1 MSKIPYKE
9 REKGRREHEILLN
22 ARRLIR
28 ESGYS
33 ALNMDDLADAV
44 GISKPTLYQ
53 HFKSKEDLITHVL
66 ISAMQ
71 EMEACVCSSDEES
84 PLERLKLALRVLLRH
99 RYDNGLMAD
108 FDDEM
113 VRSALYKQANVIAE
127 KRRIMARVTQIVDEG
142 KARGEIT
149 TTISTPMIGCLF
161 FRLIGLPATM
171 QTVMAPDTLL
181 FSDPEMLTRLI
192 DDVVEL
198 FVRSIVQDKAMA

>member
-1 MSKIPYKE
+1 MNKMPYKE

-66 ISAMQ
+66 ISG
-71 EMEACVCSSDEES
+71 MEEIEADVCATDEKS
-84 PLERLKLALRVLLRH
+84 PLACLKMGLRTILRH

-108 FDDEM
+108 FDNDL
-113 VRSALYKQANVIAE
+113 VRSALYSQPDVI
-127 KRRIMARVTQIVDEG
+127 
-142 KARGEIT
+142 
-149 TTISTPMIGCLF
+149 
-161 FRLIGLPATM
+161 
-171 QTVMAPDTLL
+171 
-181 FSDPEMLTRLI
+181 
-192 DDVVEL
+192 
-198 FVRSIVQDKAMA
+198 

>member
-1 MSKIPYKE
+1 MNKMPYKA

-22 ARRLIR
+22 AQRLIR

-53 HFKSKEDLITHVL
+53 HFKSKEDLITQVL
-66 ISAMQ
+66 IGGMQ
-71 EMEACVCSSDEES
+71 EIESYVCASSEES
-84 PLERLKLALRVLLRH
+84 PLECLKVGLRTVLRQ

-108 FDDEM
+108 FDNEL
-113 VRSALYKQANVIAE
+113 VRSALHAQPDVIAA
-127 KRRIMARVTQIVDEG
+127 KQRILARVTQIVDEG

-161 FRLIGLPATM
+161 FRLTGLPATM
-171 QTVMAPDTLL
+171 QMVVPPDTLNV
-181 FSDPEMLTRLI
+181 SDPETLTHLI
-192 DDVVEL
+192 DDVVDI
-198 FVRSIVQDKAMA
+198 FVRSIVQDKG